1 MLGNSFIVHRNDE
14 TCYYCAE
21 LYKAIRRSPSS
32 SQCDFIVRVVSIF
45 QRCSTKASVCVPNCR
60 FSLCVLKWLP
70 HRLEPFCA
78 WGVAH
83 RRQHHII
90 RGFFYGK
97 DLEHFHKLTEN
108 HHEFMCL
115 LAFRFSKSTK
125 MQYECFTFSASI
137 TTKKKSS
144 NYIVILRFH
153 VSSCIVIPL
162 VWKLKRVN
170 FDYHAK
176 FDDFNACARIFFSR
190 AWKLFAAFIRIKL
203 IDVHV

>member
-1 MLGNSFIVHRNDE
+1 MYSTSTPSNRMSNKKYSRHFHEPYLHIDDASWDEQPQMLGNSFIVHRNDE

-21 LYKAIRRSPSS
+21 LYKAIRGSPSS
-32 SQCDFIVRVVSIF
+32 GELNFIVRVVSIF
-45 QRCSTKASVCVPNCR
+45 QRCSSKASVCVPNSR

-70 HRLEPFCA
+70 HWLEPFCA

-97 DLEHFHKLTEN
+97 DLEHFHKPTEN
-108 HHEFMCL
+108 HNEFMCL

-137 TTKKKSS
+137 TTKKKF
-144 NYIVILRFH
+144 VELHRHFAF
-153 VSSCIVIPL
+153 SC
-162 VWKLKRVN
+162 
-170 FDYHAK
+170 
-176 FDDFNACARIFFSR
+176 
-190 AWKLFAAFIRIKL
+190 
-203 IDVHV
+203 